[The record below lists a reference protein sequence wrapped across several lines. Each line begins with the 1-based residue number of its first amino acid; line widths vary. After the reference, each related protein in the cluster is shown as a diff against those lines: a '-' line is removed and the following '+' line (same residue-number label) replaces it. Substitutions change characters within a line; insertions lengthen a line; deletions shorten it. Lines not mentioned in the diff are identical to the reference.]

1 MKYLILALSSTLFSF
16 NIAQAADTVKVAVGT
31 QTYQCT
37 INGNL
42 TCNPVN
48 EVQQQTMTLK
58 KNGGHFQIADTPR
71 NLSADIDTT
80 LENGQVSYAV
90 TFCSHT
96 VCTLST
102 SNGGA
107 NAYIN
112 QTMFG
117 QYNVTEKSFYVL
129 GFFINSQNTP
139 VNLQEKILAQFT
151 LKK

>member
-1 MKYLILALSSTLFSF
+1 MKNLLLVIGASVLMSNMALAD
-16 NIAQAADTVKVAVGT
+16 DTIKVAVGT

-42 TCNPVN
+42 TCNAVN
-48 EVQQQTMTLK
+48 EVQQQTLTLK
-58 KNGGHFQIADTPR
+58 KNGGHFQIADAPR
-71 NLSADIDTT
+71 KLAADIDTT
-80 LENGQVSYAV
+80 IENNEVSYAV
-90 TFCSHT
+90 TFCSSA

-102 SNGGA
+102 SNGGK

-117 QYNVTEKSFYVL
+117 QYNITEKSFYVL
-129 GFFINSQNTP
+129 GFFINSQNAP
-139 VNLQEKILAQFT
+139 MNLEEKIMAQFA

>member
-1 MKYLILALSSTLFSF
+1 MKKLLLVLGTTLLSL
-16 NIAQAADTVKVAVGT
+16 NIALAADSVKVAVGT

-48 EVQQQTMTLK
+48 EVQQQTMTIK
-58 KNGGHFQIADTPR
+58 KNGGHFQIADAPR

-80 LENGQVSYAV
+80 VENGQVSYAV

-102 SNGGA
+102 NNGGV

-129 GFFINSQNTP
+129 GFFINSQNTS
-139 VNLQEKILAQFT
+139 VNLKEKILAQFS
-151 LKK
+151 KGK